1 MSLKYV
7 ALMNYGCLEQG
18 ELQNYIWLVVYLPLW
33 KIWVRQLGW
42 LFLIWKN
49 QIHVP
54 NHQPVD
60 IRAIHQSYSGWW
72 CNNNL
77 EKYESMG
84 RMTSHIWNG
93 KKKHVW
99 NHQPVIWLSVSH
111 GGSPSHGPGPA
122 RPNAADGPCGVPC
135 FISME
140 NPINRWVKVNYNRS

>member
-18 ELQNYIWLVVYLPLW
+18 ELQNYIWLVVYIPLW

-93 KKKHVW
+93 KKTCLKPPTSYLAICFPWWFTLPWSRSRTPQRSWGASRSPLLYFHGKS
-99 NHQPVIWLSVSH
+99 HQQMGKGKL
-111 GGSPSHGPGPA
+111 
-122 RPNAADGPCGVPC
+122 
-135 FISME
+135 
-140 NPINRWVKVNYNRS
+140 